1 MKFNINNLSQRERYA
16 VYLAGGFIVFFLLLQ
31 LAFFPFMDKQKRLE
45 RTFEN
50 KKRMLQ
56 EMRVLQTEY
65 ESLNQQSDVSK
76 INFAGRDKNFTLF
89 SFLDRLSGQ
98 AGIKDHITYMKP
110 STTSGKDD
118 AYKLSQVELKLKAV
132 NLKQLT
138 SYLYMIETSKNMI
151 FVKRLSLTQSS
162 NPEGFI
168 DVIMQ
173 VETYES

>member
-1 MKFNINNLSQRERYA
+1 MQILK
-16 VYLAGGFIVFFLLLQ
+16 
-31 LAFFPFMDKQKRLE
+31 
-45 RTFEN
+45 
-50 KKRMLQ
+50 
-56 EMRVLQTEY
+56 TEY
-65 ESLNQQSDVSK
+65 ETLNRQNDLSK
-76 INFAGRDKNFTLF
+76 INFNRRDRGFTLF

-110 STTSGKDD
+110 STAGSKDN

-132 NLKQLT
+132 NLKQLA

-151 FVKRLSLTQSS
+151 FVKRLSVTQSS
-162 NPEGFI
+162 KPEGFI